1 MKLLRPSKELIQN
14 YSEKF
19 ERDFGQ
25 PENAIRLLC
34 EKFPDNKTLESVLL
48 KSIAINTLY
57 ATQIRAIVAVA
68 RHILTLDIED
78 RMKCGLPEIVDEIAT
93 VTIKGKVRRN
103 YSFAT
108 KYCSFHNASE
118 YPIYDGFVDKLLNA
132 YQREDK
138 FSPGTLGDLK
148 QYRRFKQLLG
158 EFKQFYGLIEI
169 EPKKLDSFLWGY
181 GRELFD
187 RASVIK

>member
-1 MKLLRPSKELIQN
+1 MVVRLNESTYQIGRMKLLRPSKELIQT

-68 RHILTLDIED
+68 RHILTLDIEE
-78 RMKCGLPEIVDEIAT
+78 RMKCGLPEI
-93 VTIKGKVRRN
+93 
-103 YSFAT
+103 
-108 KYCSFHNASE
+108 
-118 YPIYDGFVDKLLNA
+118 
-132 YQREDK
+132 
-138 FSPGTLGDLK
+138 
-148 QYRRFKQLLG
+148 
-158 EFKQFYGLIEI
+158 
-169 EPKKLDSFLWGY
+169 
-181 GRELFD
+181 
-187 RASVIK
+187 